1 MTFEYFDILVM
12 LAAGIVG
19 FGLGG
24 MTDSRSSTLRGI
36 GWFVAGLLVGIV
48 LPVLALIFYPT
59 I

>member
-24 MTDSRSSTLRGI
+24 LSDSSNKALRGI
-36 GWFVAGLLVGIV
+36 GWFFSGLAVGVVIPAIV
-48 LPVLALIFYPT
+48 VVFTNIN
-59 I
+59 